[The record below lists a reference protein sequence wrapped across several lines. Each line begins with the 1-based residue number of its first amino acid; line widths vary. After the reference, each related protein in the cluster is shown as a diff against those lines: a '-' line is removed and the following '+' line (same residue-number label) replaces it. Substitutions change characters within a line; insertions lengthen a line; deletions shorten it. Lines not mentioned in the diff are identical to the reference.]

1 MTKPVIDV
9 LPRKGRFFEVLQE
22 TDRSQTAVMTV
33 EAGGD
38 GGPAETHA
46 GDQVVYVIE
55 GRGVLT
61 IAGSEHE
68 VGPGSCVMI
77 PAGTLHQV
85 RNPGQSPLFFLSV
98 YAPPAY

>member
-22 TDRSQTAVMTV
+22 TDRTQTAVMTV

-38 GGPAETHA
+38 GGPAESHA

-61 IAGSEHE
+61 IAGTEHE
-68 VGPGSCVMI
+68 VGPGACVMI
-77 PAGTLHQV
+77 PAVTLHHV
-85 RNPGQSPLFFLSV
+85 RNPGRSALFFLSV